1 MRNFIKS
8 YIRRHKKIKSKNRIT
23 NEFLIIPYQGHYVL
37 YIKGELEGH
46 YDTQEEALTALKN
59 KGYNYY

>member
-1 MRNFIKS
+1 M
-8 YIRRHKKIKSKNRIT
+8 KKKKTYTSFKQVLSQIT
-23 NEFLIIPYQGHYVL
+23 DEFLIIPYQGHYIL

-46 YDTQEEALTALKN
+46 YDTQDEALTALKN

>member
-1 MRNFIKS
+1 MKRKD
-8 YIRRHKKIKSKNRIT
+8 RIT

-46 YDTQEEALTALKN
+46 YDTQDEALTALKN